1 MTREHY
7 YIYTRNKH
15 GKLTGHTICV
25 LLKEGKIFHGVANC
39 SETDQFSKKTGR
51 KLALQR
57 AEDCYDRYV
66 ERCASKKSGA
76 V

>member
-7 YIYTRNKH
+7 YIYTRDKH

-25 LLKEGKIFHGVANC
+25 MQKDGKIFHGVANC
-39 SETDQFSKKTGR
+39 SEEDQFEYKRGR
-51 KLALQR
+51 KLALDR
-57 AEDCYDRYV
+57 ANAAYERYL
-66 ERCASKKSGA
+66 ERQQKRSGA